1 MTRLAGLSYDI
12 SETGVL
18 NVRPFADF
26 DAAATAAL
34 AYLQRRIGFDLWL
47 LARRVGDEWV
57 ILKSKDISYGIDDA
71 ATLRWIAGYCAR
83 LVVGK
88 SPNITSR
95 ASEIQTFAKPPSGK
109 PIPIGAYVGVPLKH
123 GNGEL
128 FGALCA
134 INPRPMPEIVS
145 SELPLVDLLGR
156 MMATQLETELRA
168 EEEKRRAETA
178 ELDAMIDTLTGLYN
192 RRGWDQL
199 LAAEDDRCRRYG
211 HPACVCV
218 VDLDD
223 LKVINDSQGHAAGDE
238 LLRRTAEVLVSAVRD
253 HDIVA
258 RVGGD
263 EFALLGI
270 ECDDNR
276 AEAFVWR
283 IQNALK
289 QADIRASVGLA
300 LRAPDHDLASAW
312 DQADADMYT
321 IKHAQRDRAS
331 NT

>member
-1 MTRLAGLSYDI
+1 MCIR
-12 SETGVL
+12 
-18 NVRPFADF
+18 
-26 DAAATAAL
+26 
-34 AYLQRRIGFDLWL
+34 
-47 LARRVGDEWV
+47 
-57 ILKSKDISYGIDDA
+57 
-71 ATLRWIAGYCAR
+71 
-83 LVVGK
+83 
-88 SPNITSR
+88 
-95 ASEIQTFAKPPSGK
+95 
-109 PIPIGAYVGVPLKH
+109 
-123 GNGEL
+123 
-128 FGALCA
+128 
-134 INPRPMPEIVS
+134 
-145 SELPLVDLLGR
+145 
-156 MMATQLETELRA
+156 
-168 EEEKRRAETA
+168 
-178 ELDAMIDTLTGLYN
+178 
-192 RRGWDQL
+192 
-199 LAAEDDRCRRYG
+199 DR
-211 HPACVCV
+211 
-218 VDLDD
+218 
-223 LKVINDSQGHAAGDE
+223 
-238 LLRRTAEVLVSAVRD
+238 LRRTAEVLVSAVRD

>member
-1 MTRLAGLSYDI
+1 MHVSCAFMRCPLSGRYGDLTHI
-12 SETGVL
+12 
-18 NVRPFADF
+18 
-26 DAAATAAL
+26 
-34 AYLQRRIGFDLWL
+34 QRDL
-47 LARRVGDEWV
+47 V
-57 ILKSKDISYGIDDA
+57 
-71 ATLRWIAGYCAR
+71 
-83 LVVGK
+83 
-88 SPNITSR
+88 
-95 ASEIQTFAKPPSGK
+95 
-109 PIPIGAYVGVPLKH
+109 KH
-123 GNGEL
+123 G
-128 FGALCA
+128 
-134 INPRPMPEIVS
+134 S
-145 SELPLVDLLGR
+145 
-156 MMATQLETELRA
+156 
-168 EEEKRRAETA
+168 
-178 ELDAMIDTLTGLYN
+178 
-192 RRGWDQL
+192 
-199 LAAEDDRCRRYG
+199 
-211 HPACVCV
+211 
-218 VDLDD
+218 
-223 LKVINDSQGHAAGDE
+223 
-238 LLRRTAEVLVSAVRD
+238 TAEVLVSAVRD